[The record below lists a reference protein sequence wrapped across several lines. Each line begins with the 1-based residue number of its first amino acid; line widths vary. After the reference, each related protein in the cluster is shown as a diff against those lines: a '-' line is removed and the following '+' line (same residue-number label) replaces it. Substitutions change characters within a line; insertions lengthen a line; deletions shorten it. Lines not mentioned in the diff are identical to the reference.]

1 MKSNM
6 RNTFSVQFQVLKANY
21 THLNTTTIHHQC
33 NTNFAIYPVYITQ
46 LSELSLI
53 LSAQLLH

>member
-1 MKSNM
+1 M